1 MGANVKKGNRTA
13 SYPLEPLINLPHIVA
28 PCEFRFYRKGCSLL
42 FDTMTD
48 EAPVYEQDWIRQA
61 LQGQYAATGAYDLN
75 GSMEWALDGL
85 IPRTGASVWFG
96 QGATGKTQL
105 LLWMSLAFA
114 SVGEAAPTHWLG
126 APLARRGQILVLSAE
141 DTHEHIL
148 MRLGSLARSMFPDQ
162 PEAARLACSR
172 VHVMSFLSMTEREFP
187 QEAPTLFTRNGKRGW
202 EPHERLKGIRHFI
215 EEHNRYKVEAGNVD
229 DQIVGVVMDSATSM
243 AGFESTDSDGVTN
256 LFFYLNRMCRRA
268 DIFWAVIGHTQKA
281 PAVEASRPREN
292 SVARLRGSAMWS
304 TAPRMVVEVRLA
316 CDRRPK
322 SGASENSPIKK
333 LYPSALPRDMLVV
346 DVAKANVPLNNP
358 EPRYLIRDEDGYF
371 VDISSE
377 VAELPKPKDQLDQ
390 VGSLARSLT
399 EAEAEDLRTKA
410 VAEFISQAIG
420 NAVGTRVVRERLHE
434 LLPRFS
440 AQIEHLNDVTE
451 TRGRADNPRPKSL
464 GVYLNRLVELK
475 ALAKKGKT
483 LTVLDLDRGN
493 PLDARVA
500 A

>member
-1 MGANVKKGNRTA
+1 MGANVKKRGG
-13 SYPLEPLINLPHIVA
+13 SPSGPPEPLINLPQLVGA
-28 PCEFRFYRKGCSLL
+28 NDFKTNRRGCSLL
-42 FDTMTD
+42 IEEMTD
-48 EAPVYEQDWIRQA
+48 EVPVYEQDWIRQA
-61 LQGQYAATGAYDLN
+61 LQGQYAATGAFDLH
-75 GSMEWALDGL
+75 GSMDWAVDGL
-85 IPRTGASVWFG
+85 VPRTGASVWFG

-105 LLWMSLAFA
+105 LLWMSLAIA
-114 SVGEAAPTHWLG
+114 SVGETAPKKWLG
-126 APLARRGQILVLSAE
+126 ASLARQGQILVLSAE

-148 MRLGSLARSMFPDQ
+148 MRIGSLARSMFPDQ

-187 QEAPTLFTRNGKRGW
+187 QEAPTLFTRGGKRGW
-202 EPHERLKGIRHFI
+202 EPHDRLKGIRHFI
-215 EEHNRYKVEAGNVD
+215 EQHNRDKAETGHLD
-229 DQIVGVVMDSATSM
+229 DQIIGVVMDSATSM

-281 PAVEASRPREN
+281 PPIDASRPRDN

-333 LYPSALPRDMLVV
+333 LYPATLPRDMLVV

-358 EPRYLIRDEDGYF
+358 EPRYLIRNEDGYF
-371 VDISSE
+371 LDISSE
-377 VAELPKPKDQLDQ
+377 VAKVQKSRDQLDH
-390 VGSLARSLT
+390 GATPTNFLT

-420 NAVGTRVVRERLHE
+420 NTAGTKVVRERLNE

-440 AQIEHLNDVTE
+440 VEIEHLNDVTE
-451 TRGRADNPRPKSL
+451 TRGQAEKPRAKSI
-464 GVYLNRLVELK
+464 GVYLNRLVELE
-475 ALAKKGKT
+475 ALGKRGKT
-483 LTVLDLDRGN
+483 LTVVDL
-493 PLDARVA
+493 ARVNQRDSSIA
-500 A
+500 S

>member
-1 MGANVKKGNRTA
+1 MNQ
-13 SYPLEPLINLPHIVA
+13 E
-28 PCEFRFYRKGCSLL
+28 GCSLL
-42 FDTMTD
+42 IEEMTD
-48 EAPVYEQDWIRQA
+48 EVPVYEQDWIRQA
-61 LQGQYAATGAYDLN
+61 LQGQYAATGAFDLN
-75 GSMEWALDGL
+75 DSMDWALNGL
-85 IPRTGASVWFG
+85 VPRTGASVWFG
-96 QGATGKTQL
+96 PGATGKTQL

-114 SVGEAAPTHWLG
+114 SLGEAAPTRWLG
-126 APLARRGQILVLSAE
+126 ASLARRGQILILSAE

-148 MRLGSLARSMFPDQ
+148 MRLGSLARAMYPDQ

-187 QEAPTLFTRNGKRGW
+187 QEAPTLFTRGSKRGW

-215 EEHNRYKVEAGNVD
+215 EEHNRDKVEAGKVD
-229 DQIVGVVMDSATSM
+229 DQIIGVVMDSATSM

-281 PAVEASRPREN
+281 PPIDASRPREN

-322 SGASENSPIKK
+322 SGASENSPVKK
-333 LYPSALPRDMLVV
+333 LYPSLLPRDMLVV
-346 DVAKANVPLNNP
+346 DVAKSNVPLNDP
-358 EPRYLIRDEDGYF
+358 EPRYLIRNVHGHFE
-371 VDISSE
+371 DISDE
-377 VAELPKPKDQLDQ
+377 LAEFQKPKDELEEIGTSAND
-390 VGSLARSLT
+390 LT
-399 EAEAEDLRTKA
+399 EAEAEDLRIRA

-420 NAVGTRVVRERLHE
+420 NAAGTRVVRERLND

-440 AQIEHLNDVTE
+440 TEIEHLNDVTE
-451 TRGRADNPRPKSL
+451 TRGRADKPRAKSL

-483 LTVLDLDRGN
+483 LTVVDLARAN
-493 PLDARVA
+493 PLETGVA